1 MSSLLPFSLQESYEV
16 SLVSLD
22 SVGEPASPL
31 LLPPAAAADAAATT
45 ATAATAESMLL
56 LLLLLLLPFLSRF
69 GEALGDDLGD
79 ALGDPAGRR
88 PELLLLLPARVPD
101 LVVLRLPLMD
111 DGCCCFCLVLPRLL
125 SPLLRCCLLWLPPL
139 LPPLL
144 GRRDDDLCGLGTASS
159 AASGPPIAAAAVAA
173 GAADLSGSGRSA
185 SPDDD
190 WGGAE
195 CLLLLLLFSEDLDD
209 FFLCCL
215 ELPLLVVEVLRP
227 SLRVPLLLFLLPLR
241 LLRDGDEAVVAVLAG
256 ADSGA
261 AAVASSSP
269 PMPDEASGS
278 GFSQPSPRGIVDMEC
293 YAIPRMRGW
302 GGDLPTPFA
311 QFGGNAAPQL
321 KKRHKQPPTMTVKI
335 RHQNDEKC

>member
-22 SVGEPASPL
+22 SVGEPASPS
-31 LLPPAAAADAAATT
+31 LLPPAAAADAAAT
-45 ATAATAESMLL
+45 AATAESMLVLL

-101 LVVLRLPLMD
+101 LVVLRLPLVD
-111 DGCCCFCLVLPRLL
+111 DDCCCCCCFCLVLLRLL

-139 LPPLL
+139 LPLPLL

-159 AASGPPIAAAAVAA
+159 AASGPPIAAAA
-173 GAADLSGSGRSA
+173 ADGSGRSA
-185 SPDDD
+185 SPDDGD
-190 WGGAE
+190 EGDGAE
-195 CLLLLLLFSEDLDD
+195 CLPLPFFSDLDD

-215 ELPLLVVEVLRP
+215 ELPPLVVEVLRP
-227 SLRVPLLLFLLPLR
+227 SLRVPLLLFLFPPR

-261 AAVASSSP
+261 AVASSSP
-269 PMPDEASGS
+269 PIPDEASGS

-293 YAIPRMRGW
+293 YAIPRMRE
-302 GGDLPTPFA
+302 GGVETCQLLSPQTMASGGLLVGMRSSKKTAQAASDNDGQDTP
-311 QFGGNAAPQL
+311 P
-321 KKRHKQPPTMTVKI
+321 K
-335 RHQNDEKC
+335 

>member
-45 ATAATAESMLL
+45 ATAATAESVLLL

-159 AASGPPIAAAAVAA
+159 AASGPPIAAAAAVAA
-173 GAADLSGSGRSA
+173 AAADLSGSGRSA

-190 WGGAE
+190 CGGAE
-195 CLLLLLLFSEDLDD
+195 CLLLLPLFSEDLDD

-215 ELPLLVVEVLRP
+215 ELPPLVVEVLRP

-261 AAVASSSP
+261 AVASSSP

-278 GFSQPSPRGIVDMEC
+278 GFSQPSPRGIVEC
-293 YAIPRMRGW
+293 YAIPRMRE
-302 GGDLPTPFA
+302 GGVETCQLLFRK
-311 QFGGNAAPQL
+311 FGGNAAA
-321 KKRHKQPPTMTVKI
+321 T
-335 RHQNDEKC
+335 

>member
-31 LLPPAAAADAAATT
+31 LLPPTAAADAAATT
-45 ATAATAESMLL
+45 ATAATAESMLLLL

-101 LVVLRLPLMD
+101 LVVLRLPL
-111 DGCCCFCLVLPRLL
+111 CLVLLRLL

-139 LPPLL
+139 LPLPLL

-173 GAADLSGSGRSA
+173 AVADLSGSGRSA

-190 WGGAE
+190 CGGAE
-195 CLLLLLLFSEDLDD
+195 CLLLLPLFSEDLDD

-215 ELPLLVVEVLRP
+215 ELPPLVVEVLRP

-278 GFSQPSPRGIVDMEC
+278 GFSQPSPRGIMEC
-293 YAIPRMRGW
+293 YAIPRMRE
-302 GGDLPTPFA
+302 GGMETC
-311 QFGGNAAPQL
+311 QL
-321 KKRHKQPPTMTVKI
+321 LSHSLVGMQHRS
-335 RHQNDEKC
+335 